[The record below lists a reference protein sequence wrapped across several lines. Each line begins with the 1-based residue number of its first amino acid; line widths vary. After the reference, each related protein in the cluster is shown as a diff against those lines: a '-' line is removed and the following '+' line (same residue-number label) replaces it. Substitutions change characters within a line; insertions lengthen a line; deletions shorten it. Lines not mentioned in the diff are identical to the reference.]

1 MEKNLGPELRNENFD
16 SIACSANGPYHTII
30 GSEPDCNTKT
40 VFHSH
45 MYGTR
50 CTWTDSGRRP
60 SHPCYRVRSLLACQT
75 IATQGLTGPSSL
87 AKVSS
92 HSAHVF
98 ASKRIKLDY
107 SSEPLH

>member
-1 MEKNLGPELRNENFD
+1 MKTDAIARSAHGPKL
-16 SIACSANGPYHTII
+16 TIN
-30 GSEPDCNTKT
+30 GSESGGNTT
-40 VFHSH
+40 TLYQ
-45 MYGTR
+45 MR
-50 CTWTDSGRRP
+50 RTWTDSGRRP

-75 IATQGLTGPSSL
+75 IATQGLTEPLSL

-92 HSAHVF
+92 RTAHVL